1 MTLERWCHDV
11 ELLVTHLQG
20 KGNDKAEKQA
30 RWCNGNEMKTKAK
43 RVGDNWTLSICR
55 YILVHYLSVPPK
67 VMLNDKKP
75 TLSGRLPK
83 TSAEVGRN
91 DRRQKTQTE

>member
-43 RVGDNWTLSICR
+43 RVGDTGPFPFVVTYSYTTYRCL
-55 YILVHYLSVPPK
+55 
-67 VMLNDKKP
+67 
-75 TLSGRLPK
+75 
-83 TSAEVGRN
+83 
-91 DRRQKTQTE
+91 QK